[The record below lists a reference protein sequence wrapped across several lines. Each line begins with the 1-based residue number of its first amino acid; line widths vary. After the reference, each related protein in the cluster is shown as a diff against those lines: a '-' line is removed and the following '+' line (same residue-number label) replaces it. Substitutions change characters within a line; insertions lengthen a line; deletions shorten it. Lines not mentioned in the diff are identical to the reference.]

1 MFMYIYMCR
10 EGVNLCH
17 DRPMPIRPHRVSHPC
32 GSGDDEVWLA
42 EGLDGALIGYGEQ
55 AGQTVAV
62 YDREKCLEI
71 LMERDGS
78 SREAAEEHMSYN
90 VAGTYLPG
98 QTPVFLEHPDP
109 DDMQAIRRP
118 AGWA

>member
-1 MFMYIYMCR
+1 MDPEYAEASYK
-10 EGVNLCH
+10 GVDNYL
-17 DRPMPIRPHRVSHPC
+17 
-32 GSGDDEVWLA
+32 
-42 EGLDGALIGYGEQ
+42 
-55 AGQTVAV
+55 
-62 YDREKCLEI
+62 K
-71 LMERDGS
+71 
-78 SREAAEEHMSYN
+78 HMSYN

>member
-1 MFMYIYMCR
+1 MA
-10 EGVNLCH
+10 
-17 DRPMPIRPHRVSHPC
+17 IRPKTTVHEIT
-32 GSGDDEVWLA
+32 GEEVECWVA
-42 EGLDGALIGYGEQ
+42 EGLDDALMGYGEQ

-62 YDREKCLEI
+62 YDYDKCLTI

-78 SREAAEEHMSYN
+78 SQEEAADHMSYN

-98 QTPVFLEHPDP
+98 STPVFLERVTPEETD
-109 DDMQAIRRP
+109 AIRRP

>member
-1 MFMYIYMCR
+1 MS
-10 EGVNLCH
+10 
-17 DRPMPIRPHRVSHPC
+17 IRPTKTEHAE
-32 GSGDDEVWLA
+32 EVWVA
-42 EGLDGALIGYGEQ
+42 DGLDDALMGYGEQ

-62 YDREKCLEI
+62 YDYEKCLEI
-71 LMERDGS
+71 FVQRDGMD
-78 SREAAEEHMSYN
+78 REEAAEHMSYN